1 MTTMSSK
8 FVPESAGKKND
19 STPLT
24 PSDEGSYD
32 NVELNDYYPFPIEN
46 EKASKKMASRR
57 KVEMLW
63 ERKRLRDQLG
73 DFDDTEDYDDDF
85 NFLR

>member
-8 FVPESAGKKND
+8 FAPESAGKKND
-19 STPLT
+19 SGSLT
-24 PSDEGSYD
+24 AADEAGYD
-32 NVELNDYYPFPIEN
+32 NVELGDYYSFPLEN
-46 EKASKKMASRR
+46 EKVSKKMAARR

-63 ERKRLRDQLG
+63 EKKRLRDQLG
-73 DFDDTEDYDDDF
+73 DFEETEDYDDDF